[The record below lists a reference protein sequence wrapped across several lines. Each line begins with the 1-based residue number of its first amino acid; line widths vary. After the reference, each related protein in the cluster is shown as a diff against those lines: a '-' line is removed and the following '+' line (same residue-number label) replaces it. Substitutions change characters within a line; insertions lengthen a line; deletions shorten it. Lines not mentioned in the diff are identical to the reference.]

1 MSLKKSEKNAL
12 VVPFVQKVENQQH
25 GDVFHPYQ
33 TGSDQM

>member
-1 MSLKKSEKNAL
+1 MSLEKSEKNAL

-33 TGSDQM
+33 TGSNQM